1 MSVSELL
8 KNKGNAVYAVRETA
22 TLREAITLL
31 NAKNIG
37 VVLVTDK
44 NGHMK
49 GILSE
54 RDIIRKALTR
64 ETGTQEAGFRDELVT
79 KTMTS
84 KVFSVD
90 EDASIDAVMEIMTNS
105 RIRHVPVL
113 DGDKIMGLV
122 SIGDV
127 VKRKISDAENEAAV
141 LRDYIATG

>member
-8 KNKGNAVYAVRETA
+8 KNKGRQVYSVSETA
-22 TLREAITLL
+22 TLREAISLL

-37 VVLVTDK
+37 VVLVTDT

-54 RDIIRKALTR
+54 RDIIRRALAQ
-64 ETGTQEAGFRDELVT
+64 ETGFRDEPVT

-84 KVFSVD
+84 KVFSIG

-113 DGDKIMGLV
+113 DGDEIKGLV

>member
-8 KNKGNAVYAVRETA
+8 KNKGNQIYAVDITD
-22 TLREAITLL
+22 TLRDAITLL

-37 VVLVTDK
+37 VVLVTDQ
-44 NGHMK
+44 NGRMK

-54 RDIIRKALTR
+54 RDIIRRALAQ
-64 ETGTQEAGFRDELVT
+64 ETGFRDEPVT

-84 KVFSVD
+84 KVFTVSPTT
-90 EDASIDAVMEIMTNS
+90 SIDEVMELMTNS
-105 RIRHVPVL
+105 RVRHIPVL
-113 DGDKIMGLV
+113 DGDEIKGLV

-141 LRDYIATG
+141 LREYIATG

>member
-8 KNKGNAVYAVRETA
+8 RNKGNKVYSVKDTA
-22 TLREAITLL
+22 TLRDAIALL

-37 VVLVTDK
+37 VVLVTDE
-44 NGHMK
+44 NDHMK

-54 RDIIRKALTR
+54 RDIIRKALAQ
-64 ETGTQEAGFRDELVT
+64 GTGFRDELVT

-84 KVFSVD
+84 KVFSVG

-113 DGDKIMGLV
+113 DGNEIKGLV

>member
-8 KNKGNAVYAVRETA
+8 RNKGNAVYSVSESA
-22 TLREAITLL
+22 TLREAIALL
-31 NAKNIG
+31 NSKNIG
-37 VVLVTDK
+37 VVLVTNAD
-44 NGHMK
+44 GHMK

-54 RDIIRKALTR
+54 RDIIRKALAQ
-64 ETGTQEAGFRDELVT
+64 ETGFRDEPVT

-84 KVFSVD
+84 KVFSVG
-90 EDASIDAVMEIMTNS
+90 EDASIDDVMEIMTNS

-113 DGDKIMGLV
+113 NGDKIMGLV